1 MDGIRDSG
9 LGISD
14 KAQSDN
20 NEKLLPESPKPN
32 PQSTESGG
40 PKGPEP
46 TRYGDWEI
54 GGKCV
59 DF

>member
-1 MDGIRDSG
+1 MEP
-9 LGISD
+9 
-14 KAQSDN
+14 KAPPSTTTN
-20 NEKLLPESPKPN
+20 TEESPNQARPVAETHAFPSEEFGGSGKPD
-32 PQSTESGG
+32 
-40 PKGPEP
+40 P

>member
-1 MDGIRDSG
+1 MTDDKEKKLTSKQKQPGDNTSPVSVIRHPPS
-9 LGISD
+9 
-14 KAQSDN
+14 
-20 NEKLLPESPKPN
+20 
-32 PQSTESGG
+32 ESGG

-54 GGKCV
+54 AGKCV

>member
-1 MDGIRDSG
+1 MND
-9 LGISD
+9 
-14 KAQSDN
+14 A
-20 NEKLLPESPKPN
+20 EKDIPPPKPEEK
-32 PQSTESGG
+32 PGDKVTGESGG

>member
-1 MDGIRDSG
+1 M
-9 LGISD
+9 
-14 KAQSDN
+14 
-20 NEKLLPESPKPN
+20 EPKPPTEK
-32 PQSTESGG
+32 PQEAVPEPAKPEEANGEVGG
-40 PKGPEP
+40 RKGPEP

>member
-1 MDGIRDSG
+1 MQKPKESSPPPEKPASVTPAPTPAPRPEGEIGGSG
-9 LGISD
+9 
-14 KAQSDN
+14 K
-20 NEKLLPESPKPN
+20 
-32 PQSTESGG
+32 
-40 PKGPEP
+40 PEP

>member
-1 MDGIRDSG
+1 MHF
-9 LGISD
+9 SD
-14 KAQSDN
+14 
-20 NEKLLPESPKPN
+20 PHPKPEEK
-32 PQSTESGG
+32 PEEASDGG
-40 PKGPEP
+40 GGEASQEIGGRKGPDP